1 MRAFWYGYV
10 TGPILGVLW
19 AFVVATTVAVLLSFT
34 TGDAFRPGL
43 VGCLLMGAAVG
54 FAAPGTNMR
63 WALAAVAALIAIGL
77 SYTPFSPIHVAASV
91 GAGGHLAA
99 GLGVGLG
106 LAVPVSVMMAGCPRG
121 ALDRHEW
128 EEAVIRFLTGFGYVF
143 FSAAVAIPFYVMV
156 MTSLKSQG
164 ELIANP
170 LDFSIS
176 VVSLWDG
183 LGEVWQTIVS
193 AWPRFGESYH
203 WFFGLGWRQCSVEPQ
218 GIYRSYLELFCD
230 FDFGWYMWTSFY
242 ISVITVFITLLF
254 SVPGAY
260 AVARLRFKGQKALS
274 RSILLIYMV
283 PMIVLALPIYIAFSM
298 TGLRNSILGIVL
310 IYPVTTIPV
319 ALYMLQ
325 GYFRGIPAEIEE
337 AGLMDGLNRLQVI
350 WKITLPLS
358 LPALASVS
366 LYVFMIAWNEFL
378 LAFMLLDDPSKFTL
392 TRGIASLN
400 SSEIPRQHLMA
411 GAVIATVPVMALF
424 LGLEK
429 FMTRGLTAGSV
440 KG

>member
-1 MRAFWYGYV
+1 MTALWNSYI
-10 TGPILGVLW
+10 TGPLLGVLW
-19 AFVVATTVAVLLSFT
+19 AMVVATTVAVLMSLS
-34 TGDAFRPGL
+34 TGDPFQPGL
-43 VGCLLMGAAVG
+43 IGCLLMGAVLG
-54 FAAPGTNMR
+54 
-63 WALAAVAALIAIGL
+63 AAVVQPASRAAILVGAVVLTLGL
-77 SYTPFSPIHVAASV
+77 SYTAISPVHMAPDAGYGQHLI
-91 GAGGHLAA
+91 GALAF
-99 GLGVGLG
+99 GLG
-106 LAVPVSVMMAGCPRG
+106 LAWPLSVMMDGAPRG
-121 ALDRHEW
+121 PLNRHEW
-128 EEAVIRFLTGFGYVF
+128 EEAVLRFLTGFGYVVF
-143 FSAAVAIPFYVMV
+143 TAAVLIPFYVMV

-170 LDFSIS
+170 LDF
-176 VVSLWDG
+176 
-183 LGEVWQTIVS
+183 TIDLS
-193 AWPRFGESYH
+193 RGTELF
-203 WFFGLGWRQCSVEPQ
+203 
-218 GIYRSYLELFCD
+218 RSYRELFQD
-230 FDFGWYMWTSFY
+230 FNFGSYMWTSFY
-242 ISVITVFITLLF
+242 ISVLTVFITLAF
-254 SVPGAY
+254 SIPGAY

-283 PMIVLALPIYIAFSM
+283 PMIVLALPIYIAFSVA
-298 TGLRNSILGIVL
+298 GLRNTILGIVM

-325 GYFRGIPAEIEE
+325 GYFRGLPAEIEE

-411 GAVIATVPVMALF
+411 GAVVATVPVMALF

>member
-1 MRAFWYGYV
+1 MKALWYGTV

-19 AFVVATTVAVLLSFT
+19 ALIVATTLAVLLSFT
-34 TGDAFRPGL
+34 TGQAFRPGL
-43 VGCLLMGAAVG
+43 IGCILVGVLVGAMVPEGARRLVLAAGGAALG
-54 FAAPGTNMR
+54 
-63 WALAAVAALIAIGL
+63 LAL
-77 SYTPFSPIHVAASV
+77 SYTPIAPIHVAADV
-91 GAGGHLAA
+91 GLGGHLAA
-99 GLGVGLG
+99 GIGFGFA
-106 LAVPVSVMMAGCPRG
+106 LAWPVAMMMEGCPRG
-121 ALDRHEW
+121 ALSRHEW
-128 EEAVIRFLTGFGYVF
+128 EEAVIRFLTGFGYIF
-143 FSAAVAIPFYVMV
+143 FTAAVAIPFYVMV
-156 MTSLKSQG
+156 MTSLKTQG

-170 LDFSIS
+170 LDFSIDLS
-176 VVSLWDG
+176 
-183 LGEVWQTIVS
+183 Q
-193 AWPRFGESYH
+193 
-203 WFFGLGWRQCSVEPQ
+203 GWALF
-218 GIYRSYLELFCD
+218 RSYEELFRD
-230 FDFGWYMWTSFY
+230 FNFGQYMWTSFY
-242 ISVITVFITLLF
+242 ISILTVLITLLF
-254 SVPGAY
+254 SIPGAY
-260 AVARLRFKGQKALS
+260 AVARLRFKGRKALS

-298 TGLRNSILGIVL
+298 TGLRNSITGIVM

-325 GYFRGIPAEIEE
+325 GYFRGLPAEIEE

>member
-1 MRAFWYGYV
+1 VRALWYGYV
-10 TGPILGVLW
+10 TGPVLGVLW
-19 AFVVATTVAVLLSFT
+19 AFVAATTLAVVLSFS

-43 VGCLLMGAAVG
+43 WGSVVMGALVGLAAPGNRAPWLLAAGAAVIG
-54 FAAPGTNMR
+54 FA
-63 WALAAVAALIAIGL
+63 L
-77 SYTPFSPIHVAASV
+77 SYSGVAPIHVAGSV
-91 GAGGHLAA
+91 GIGGHLAA
-99 GLGVGLG
+99 GAGFGLA
-106 LAVPVSVMMAGCPRG
+106 LAVPVTVMLAGSPRG
-121 ALDRHEW
+121 RLDRYEW

-143 FSAAVAIPFYVMV
+143 FTAAVAIPFYVMV
-156 MTSLKSQG
+156 MTSLKTQG

-170 LDFSIS
+170 LDFSIDLS
-176 VVSLWDG
+176 
-183 LGEVWQTIVS
+183 Q
-193 AWPRFGESYH
+193 
-203 WFFGLGWRQCSVEPQ
+203 GWALF
-218 GIYRSYLELFCD
+218 RSYEELFRD
-230 FDFGWYMWTSFY
+230 FNFGQYMWTSFY
-242 ISVITVFITLLF
+242 VSVLTVLITLLF
-254 SVPGAY
+254 SIPGAY
-260 AVARLRFKGQKALS
+260 AVARLRFRGQKVLG

-283 PMIVLALPIYIAFSM
+283 PMIVLALPIYIAFSV
-298 TGLRNSILGIVL
+298 TGLRNSILGIVM

-325 GYFRGIPAEIEE
+325 GYFRGLPAEIEE